1 MRKEKEVQE
10 ALSARYRSSKATG
23 PVHDRRTTSSLQP
36 ITSNVVDV
44 SLPSKGASPRSP
56 YFTSRDLRD
65 SHYWPRLTE
74 RA

>member
-36 ITSNVVDV
+36 ITSDVVDV
-44 SLPSKGASPRSP
+44 SLPSTGGSLRRPCL
-56 YFTSRDLRD
+56 TSRD
-65 SHYWPRLTE
+65 P
-74 RA
+74 

>member
-1 MRKEKEVQE
+1 MRSADPAFMRKEKEVQE

-44 SLPSKGASPRSP
+44 SLPSKGAGVS
-56 YFTSRDLRD
+56 
-65 SHYWPRLTE
+65 
-74 RA
+74 